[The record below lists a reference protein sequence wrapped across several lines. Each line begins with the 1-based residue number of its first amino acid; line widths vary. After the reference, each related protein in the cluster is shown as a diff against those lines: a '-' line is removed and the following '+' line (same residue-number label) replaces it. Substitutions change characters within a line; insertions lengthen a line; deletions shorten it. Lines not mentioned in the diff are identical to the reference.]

1 MQRDVSARS
10 SQGDFLDYKG
20 ADCTWPSW
28 VTYFLSLNFMV
39 YVFLGKPVVLWN
51 SHHIL
56 ILKKFVS
63 KEIVETSQEM
73 EVWNIVFFFMVGII
87 KIIPYF

>member
-1 MQRDVSARS
+1 MA
-10 SQGDFLDYKG
+10 
-20 ADCTWPSW
+20 
-28 VTYFLSLNFMV
+28 
-39 YVFLGKPVVLWN
+39 YVVLGKPVVLWN

-63 KEIVETSQEM
+63 EEIVETSQEM
-73 EVWNIVFFFMVGII
+73 KVWNTVFFFMVGII